1 VRLRKKAAA
10 MMMACLNKSS
20 TLPGAGEPGGGG
32 PTQLGQ
38 AGWPGQAGRPGSG
51 PQQLEQAGRA
61 GCGPQFQQLLLD
73 QNKVIQV
80 NLARSFWKGVGD
92 IKVSSKLE
100 CCDLRYFLQHKAIQ
114 AFEGCFFR

>member
-1 VRLRKKAAA
+1 

-32 PTQLGQ
+32 PGQ
-38 AGWPGQAGRPGSG
+38 AGWVGQAARAGSG
-51 PQQLEQAGRA
+51 PQQQLGQAGRA
-61 GCGPQFQQLLLD
+61 GCGPQLQQLLLD

-92 IKVSSKLE
+92 IKVS
-100 CCDLRYFLQHKAIQ
+100 RYLTLSFVGFILIRRQWKSLVFIYW
-114 AFEGCFFR
+114 

>member
-1 VRLRKKAAA
+1 

-32 PTQLGQ
+32 PGQ
-38 AGWPGQAGRPGSG
+38 AGWGGQAARAGSG
-51 PQQLEQAGRA
+51 PQQLGQAGRA
-61 GCGPQFQQLLLD
+61 GCGPQLQQLLLD

-92 IKVSSKLE
+92 IKVSSYLTLSFVGFILIRRPWKTLSLVFIG
-100 CCDLRYFLQHKAIQ
+100 DIST
-114 AFEGCFFR
+114 